1 MGFSSDFKLFR
12 RRFLRRAVAAAIA
25 LPGIV
30 VAQAPGGTRRV
41 ALLFASSPATT
52 SHLVKALAAGLAEL
66 GWVEGRNLRLEV
78 RYGENDAARFRR
90 LASELLDQRPE
101 VFVAGNEPVARE
113 VVALT
118 KTVPIVSP
126 LSFDPV
132 AAGLVQS
139 LASPGGNVTGFS
151 ILNYEL
157 MPKRLQ
163 LLKEAVPGL
172 KRVAVMYLSGDVNAD
187 RVLKLLA
194 EPAKQMGVTIV
205 PIEIRDLD
213 GLEMGFK
220 QVVKQNAGG
229 LIPVPS
235 GFFFQHRVRIADL
248 AIKNRLAFGQANVE
262 AATAG
267 SLFGYG
273 ANYAAL
279 FRRSAA
285 LVDKILKGAKP
296 ANMPVEQANVY
307 ELVVN
312 LKTARALGIKLP
324 PSFMLQATQTIE

>member
-1 MGFSSDFKLFR
+1 MTADKSRRLFIR
-12 RRFLRRAVAAAIA
+12 HSVAAVIA
-25 LPGIV
+25 LPRFAF
-30 VAQAPGGTRRV
+30 AQTAGGTRRV
-41 ALLFASSPATT
+41 AVLLASSPATA
-52 SHLVKALAAGLAEL
+52 SHFLKALGGGLADL
-66 GWVEGRNLRLEV
+66 GWVEGRNLQLDV
-78 RYGENDAARFRR
+78 RYGENDAARFQR
-90 LASELLDQRPE
+90 LAAELLALRPD

-118 KTVPIVSP
+118 KTVPIVVP
-126 LSFDPV
+126 ISFDPV
-132 AAGLVQS
+132 GAGLVRS

-151 ILNYEL
+151 ILIYEL

-187 RVLKLLA
+187 RVFKLLA
-194 EPAKQMGVTIV
+194 EPAKQMGITIV
-205 PIEIRDLD
+205 PVEIRDLD

-229 LIPVPS
+229 LLPVPG

-248 AIKNRLAFGQANVE
+248 AIKNRLAFAQASVE

-267 SLFGYG
+267 SLFGHG
-273 ANYAAL
+273 ANFAAL
-279 FRRSAA
+279 FRRSAT
-285 LVDKILKGAKP
+285 LVDKILKGANP
-296 ANMPVEQANVY
+296 ANIPLEQANVY

-324 PSFMLQATQTIE
+324 PSFLVQVTQTID